1 MLRITKSTLIE
12 SNKNYYQ
19 IKDPEEWVYA
29 RSSLFLAYLGYGFI
43 LLEGIGYGLMA
54 EFFSQINLFAFQDLC
69 GLEKYSKL
77 FHGTTFMYVLLLPFQ
92 QNKAKDIIYLFQP

>member
-1 MLRITKSTLIE
+1 M
-12 SNKNYYQ
+12 
-19 IKDPEEWVYA
+19 YA

-69 GLEKYSKL
+69 GLEKYFKL

>member
-1 MLRITKSTLIE
+1 M
-12 SNKNYYQ
+12 
-19 IKDPEEWVYA
+19 YA

>member
-1 MLRITKSTLIE
+1 M
-12 SNKNYYQ
+12 
-19 IKDPEEWVYA
+19 YA

-77 FHGTTFMYVLLLPFQ
+77 FHGATFMYVLLLPFQ

>member
-1 MLRITKSTLIE
+1 MF
-12 SNKNYYQ
+12 
-19 IKDPEEWVYA
+19 A